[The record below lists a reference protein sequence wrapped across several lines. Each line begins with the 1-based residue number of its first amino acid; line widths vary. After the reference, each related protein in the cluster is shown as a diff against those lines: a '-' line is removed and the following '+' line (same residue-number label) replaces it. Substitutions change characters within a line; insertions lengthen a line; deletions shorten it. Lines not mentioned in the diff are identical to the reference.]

1 MLSKEHDLL
10 PYLLGFSAS
19 LLIGPVRFQRLY
31 TFFGSVKDAW
41 YAKRSD
47 LRSIGFSD
55 DLIDRFLRF
64 RDRFSFDAYER
75 RLHQKH
81 IRVVTVFDATYPI
94 LLRQIP
100 DPPFLL
106 YYRGN
111 GDISLTSHPLPIGAV
126 GTRRATHY
134 GKTVTRRIIQ
144 GLVAHGC
151 VIVSGMAKGIDAVAH
166 VSCLDRGGQ
175 TIAVLGSGV
184 DVVYPPEHVALYFR
198 IIASGGLILSEMP
211 ISCKP
216 QAYMFRLRNRIISG
230 MSRGVLVVEGGK
242 RSGALIT
249 AKYAAEQ
256 GRDVF
261 AVPGQGKSLMSVGPE
276 ILLQQGAIVATS
288 ADDIIRELLV

>member
-1 MLSKEHDLL
+1 MSSKEHDSL

-31 TFFGSVKDAW
+31 SFFGSVKDAW
-41 YAKRSD
+41 FAGRSD

-55 DLIDRFLRF
+55 DLTDRFLRF
-64 RDRFSFDAYER
+64 RDRFSFEAYER
-75 RLHQKH
+75 RLEQKR
-81 IRVVTVFDATYPI
+81 IRVVTVFDVSYPI

-111 GDISLTSHPLPIGAV
+111 SDISLASYPLAIGVV
-126 GTRRATHY
+126 GTRKATQR
-134 GKTVTRRIIQ
+134 GKAMTRTIVQ

-151 VIVSGMAKGIDAVAH
+151 VIVSGMARGIDGVAH
-166 VSCLDRGGQ
+166 ASCLESGGQ
-175 TIAVLGSGV
+175 TIAVLGGGV
-184 DVVYPPEHVALYFR
+184 DVVYPPEHVALYRR
-198 IIASGGLILSEMP
+198 IIASNGLLLSEMP

-216 QAYMFRLRNRIISG
+216 QAHMFRLRNRIISG
-230 MSRGVLVVEGGK
+230 ISRGLLVVEGGE

-261 AVPGQGKSLMSVGPE
+261 AVPGQDNGLMSVAPQ
-276 ILLQQGAIVATS
+276 ILLRQGAIVATS
-288 ADDIIRELLV
+288 ADDIIRELFV